1 MEHAARA
8 IEALESICPLGC
20 DPLDAATI
28 FFGGASLTASALRKR
43 LGLLE
48 APPLKYSM
56 LERKPLMVRYGLAV
70 EAARTALESR
80 LEHPSA
86 LLREHVRWALAQ
98 LDGRRAAAVTAPRD
112 ATD

>member
-1 MEHAARA
+1 MRNGLDDAQLTTLFAWEAEEFEERMRGSA
-8 IEALESICPLGC
+8 IRRIGHERWLRNIAVALGN
-20 DPLDAATI
+20 
-28 FFGGASLTASALRKR
+28 G
-43 LGLLE
+43 
-48 APPLKYSM
+48 PPT
-56 LERKPLMVRYGLAV
+56 